1 MMTGNYMSKRNDAA
15 RKINHLLQFAFTYQ
29 LAVSGP
35 FSVSNTSN
43 ETSISNDEFSKFGL
57 RFISS
62 NRLDYDGGIEINFL
76 SIHDFGLNMIKLLGH
91 NSITADIYNLEST
104 DGEYDLEIF
113 HIDSVSDCERINSSL
128 NLSEFSDEVIEQF
141 STVIDTHTNSDAIGK
156 LRTYAALLQK

>member
-1 MMTGNYMSKRNDAA
+1 MSKRNDAA

-35 FSVSNTSN
+35 FSISNTSN

-76 SIHDFGLNMIKLLGH
+76 STHEFGMSMLKLLGH
-91 NSITADIYNLEST
+91 NSIMASIYNLEST

-113 HIDSVSDCERINSSL
+113 QINSIRDCERIDTSF
-128 NLSEFSDEVIEQF
+128 NLSEFADEVIEQF
-141 STVIDTHTNSDAIGK
+141 STVIDSHINSDAVSK

>member
-1 MMTGNYMSKRNDAA
+1 MSKQDVA
-15 RKINHLLQFAFTYQ
+15 RKLNQLLQYAFTYQ
-29 LAVSGP
+29 LAVLGP
-35 FSVSNTSN
+35 FTVSNTSN
-43 ETSISNDEFSKFGL
+43 DTSISNDEFSKFGL

-76 SIHDFGLNMIKLLGH
+76 SIHDFGLNMLKILGH

-113 HIDSVSDCERINSSL
+113 HIDSVSDCERINASL

-141 STVIDTHTNSDAIGK
+141 NAVVDSHINSDAIGK

>member
-1 MMTGNYMSKRNDAA
+1 MSKQDTVKKLNR
-15 RKINHLLQFAFTYQ
+15 LMQYAFTYQ

-35 FSVSNTSN
+35 FSVSNTNS

-62 NRLDYDGGIEINFL
+62 NRLDYDGGIEVNFL
-76 SIHDFGLNMIKLLGH
+76 SINKFGLNMLKLLGH
-91 NSITADIYNLEST
+91 NSITVNLYNLEST

-113 HIDSVSDCERINSSL
+113 HIDSVSDCERIHVSL
-128 NLSEFSDEVIEQF
+128 NLSDFSDEVIDQF
-141 STVIDTHTNSDAIGK
+141 STVIDSHINSDAVSK